1 MCLRPTARKKHTSNV
16 LRRSHHSGKGVTW
29 KNQNRVLIFFAMN
42 RGVRGNY
49 TDFVTLFPACSKGQD
64 LFFAGTVVTARQN
77 VFAFF
82 NPSPSSCSLRCWHFV
97 RRPSCAPER
106 VLSRRRGSG
115 GGGGGL
121 TVAIRGIIFALIIYP
136 SLRSPLL
143 SYVTVG

>member
-1 MCLRPTARKKHTSNV
+1 MCVEIVH
-16 LRRSHHSGKGVTW
+16 
-29 KNQNRVLIFFAMN
+29 
-42 RGVRGNY
+42 
-49 TDFVTLFPACSKGQD
+49 TDFVTIFPASLKGQD
-64 LFFAGTVVTARQN
+64 IYFFAGTVVTARQN

-82 NPSPSSCSLRCWHFV
+82 NPSPSSRSLRCWHFV

-106 VLSRRRGSG
+106 VLSRRRG

-143 SYVTVG
+143 SYVTVGWEKEQRPILVRGFTLYIFLEDHAVVGKLGSGISML